1 MDRVYGPDLM
11 ERVCRLS
18 CENGYKH
25 FLYGGKPGTA
35 AHLKE
40 VLTARFPGLNVVG
53 TYTPPFRPLNQKE
66 ESELLDHVSAVKPD
80 IFWVGLSTPK
90 QERFMAQYVQKIE
103 AKILVGVGAA
113 FDYHTG
119 AIKDTPAWMKKAG
132 LQWAHR
138 LAQEPGRLTK
148 RYLKNNPMFLWK
160 IGLQFAG
167 LSKYSLNR

>member
-18 CENGYKH
+18 SEKGYTH
-25 FLYGGKPGTA
+25 FLYGGGPGTA
-35 AHLKE
+35 VRLKE
-40 VLTARFPGLNVVG
+40 ALTGRFPGLKVVG
-53 TYTPPFRPLNQKE
+53 TYTPPFRDLNEAE
-66 ESELLDHVSAVKPD
+66 ERELMQSVSKVKPD

-90 QERFMAQYVQKIE
+90 QERFMAQYLDKIE
-103 AKILVGVGAA
+103 AKLMVGVGAA

-119 AIKDTPAWMKKAG
+119 AIKDSPQWMKRAG

-138 LAQEPGRLTK
+138 LAQEPRRLTK
-148 RYLKNNPMFLWK
+148 RYLRNNPAFLWK

-167 LSKYSLNR
+167 LSKYTLDV